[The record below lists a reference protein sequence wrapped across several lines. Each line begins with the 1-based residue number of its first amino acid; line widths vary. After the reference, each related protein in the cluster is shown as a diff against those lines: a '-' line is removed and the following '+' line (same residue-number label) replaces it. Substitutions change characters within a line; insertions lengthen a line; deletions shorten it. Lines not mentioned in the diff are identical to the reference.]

1 MTSGAGSL
9 MALVHPEIGVYHPGI
24 VPQAGEW
31 ALGDDL
37 AEIHHD
43 HLVADF
49 LDEREIVLDH
59 DHSAPL
65 RRDLPDGMADPRAEH
80 GIDASHRLVE
90 DDHARL
96 GGGYAREFEQSLLA
110 AAQPHG
116 KLVLELCELEA
127 LQDDPDGCPVRLL
140 IAPDTAGRGPAPP
153 PRPPVRQAARPPAPT
168 PHREGWAPPPP
179 PGRARRS

>member
-1 MTSGAGSL
+1 
-9 MALVHPEIGVYHPGI
+9 
-24 VPQAGEW
+24 
-31 ALGDDL
+31 
-37 AEIHHD
+37 
-43 HLVADF
+43 
-49 LDEREIVLDH
+49 
-59 DHSAPL
+59 
-65 RRDLPDGMADPRAEH
+65 MADPRAEH

-140 IAPDTAGRGPAPP
+140 IAPDTAGPLPPAA
-153 PRPPVRQAARPPAPT
+153 PRPPGRTGAT
-168 PHREGWAPPPP
+168 PHPHGPS
-179 PGRARRS
+179 RAG

>member
-1 MTSGAGSL
+1 
-9 MALVHPEIGVYHPGI
+9 
-24 VPQAGEW
+24 
-31 ALGDDL
+31 
-37 AEIHHD
+37 
-43 HLVADF
+43 
-49 LDEREIVLDH
+49 
-59 DHSAPL
+59 
-65 RRDLPDGMADPRAEH
+65 MADPRAEH

-140 IAPDTAGRGPAPP
+140 IAPDTAGMGDAAPQRPACALAT
-153 PRPPVRQAARPPAPT
+153 RPHHTV
-168 PHREGWAPPPP
+168 HYREGWPLSPPLEC
-179 PGRARRS
+179 PG